1 MAVDAMADK
10 LSMFASTCF
19 VLCRK
24 LKGWRRPIV
33 FVGRENPPLS
43 ESSSMHAS
51 WSWVSHT
58 SIKCL
63 QGMKETLQI

>member
-10 LSMFASTCF
+10 LLMFASTCF
-19 VLCRK
+19 VLRWK
-24 LKGWRRPIV
+24 LMGWRRPIV

-43 ESSSMHAS
+43 ESSGMHAF

-58 SIKCL
+58 SIKSL
-63 QGMKETLQI
+63 QGMKETSQR